1 MGADVRFYDPFADLL
16 MVDGRELVSE
26 TDLARAVAAAD
37 LVVLLQAHDQI
48 VESSDLDHAAL
59 ILDTRGVLAGPNI
72 ERL

>member
-1 MGADVRFYDPFADLL
+1 
-16 MVDGRELVSE
+16 MVDGQELVSE

-48 VESSDLDHAAL
+48 VESSDLDQAAL
-59 ILDTRGVLAGPNI
+59 ILDTRGVLAGSNI